1 MRYRDSIWKSSND
14 LTQSKEI
21 KRLKHN
27 AVDSVEI
34 KYRTLFYKIIDQ
46 LLNHLTEC
54 FSSTEV
60 TEFFGSLNCKKFDVY
75 TLKYNFPDHLV

>member
-1 MRYRDSIWKSSND
+1 MQWI
-14 LTQSKEI
+14 
-21 KRLKHN
+21 
-27 AVDSVEI
+27 EI

-54 FSSTEV
+54 FSNTEV
-60 TEFFGSLNCKKFDVY
+60 TEFFGSLNYEKFDVY